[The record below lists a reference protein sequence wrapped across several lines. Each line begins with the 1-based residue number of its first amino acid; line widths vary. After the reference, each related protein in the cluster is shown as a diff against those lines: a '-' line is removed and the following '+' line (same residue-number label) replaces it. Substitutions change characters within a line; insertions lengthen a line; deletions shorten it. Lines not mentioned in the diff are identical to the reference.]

1 MKQPEYS
8 PLEALERIKL
18 MMKYDMSKTLNE
30 NKEVI
35 SEQPSPGAVAA
46 TTAGLG
52 AGALGAGALG
62 AATTAATG
70 LSGTAALT
78 AGAGA
83 VLSAPI
89 LLPAA
94 AAAAAAYGLYKLVDW
109 MANKDY
115 GKDGFIQIMSV
126 CKAPGA
132 SKLVPKMSKS
142 EIRDLAY
149 QIEDAKGS
157 WNDDEDA
164 IVSVFQKVESIADLC
179 SLDKKVTG
187 GLVKFLDDLTDS
199 PSEWKMFTRPIA
211 GMIEDTEIILPD
223 EEPKK
228 TGGTKTTKYK
238 VCSGTYTQGCYSE
251 VIKQVQGCLG
261 GLVTDGKFGPKTNEK
276 LKSAGF
282 SSGFSDNDVDK
293 ICDKTDIDTD
303 VSGEEIVINQNEI

>member
-30 NKEVI
+30 NKKVI
-35 SEQPSPGAVAA
+35 KEQPSPGAVGA
-46 TTAGLG
+46 TTVGLG
-52 AGALGAGALG
+52 AGALAAGASA
-62 AATTAATG
+62 AATTAAAG
-70 LSGTAALT
+70 LTGTAALT

-89 LLPAA
+89 LLP

-179 SLDKKVTG
+179 ALDKKVTS
-187 GLVKFLDDLTDS
+187 GLVQFLDDLTDS
-199 PSEWKMFTRPIA
+199 PDEWKMFTRPIA
-211 GMIEDTEIILPD
+211 GMIEDTEIILTD

-228 TGGTKTTKYK
+228 TGGSKTTKYK
-238 VCSGTYTQGCYSE
+238 VCSGTYTQGCYSDA
-251 VIKQVQGCLG
+251 IKKVQGCLG
-261 GLVTDGKFGPKTNEK
+261 GLVADGKFGPKTNEK
-276 LKSAGF
+276 LKAAGF

-293 ICDKTDIDTD
+293 ICNKPDEIEQVDAEDSTDLL
-303 VSGEEIVINQNEI
+303 N

>member
-35 SEQPSPGAVAA
+35 SEQPSSGAVAA
-46 TTAGLG
+46 MTAG
-52 AGALGAGALG
+52 AALGSVIPVSAAAAGL
-62 AATTAATG
+62 T
-70 LSGTAALT
+70 GTAALT
-78 AGAGA
+78 AGAA
-83 VLSAPI
+83 SLLTLPV

-94 AAAAAAYGLYKLVDW
+94 AAAVTAYGLYKLVDW

-115 GKDGFIQIMSV
+115 GRDGFIQIMSV

-179 SLDKKVTG
+179 ALDKKVTS
-187 GLVKFLDDLTDS
+187 GLVQFLDDLTDS
-199 PSEWKMFTRPIA
+199 PDEWKMFTRPIA
-211 GMIEDTEIILPD
+211 GMIEDTEIILTD

-228 TGGTKTTKYK
+228 TGGSKTTKYK
-238 VCSGTYTQGCYSE
+238 VCSGTYTQGCYSDA
-251 VIKQVQGCLG
+251 IKKVQGCLG
-261 GLVTDGKFGPKTNEK
+261 GLVADGKFGPKTNEK
-276 LKSAGF
+276 LKDAGF
-282 SSGFSDNDVDK
+282 RGGFSDNDVNK
-293 ICDKTDIDTD
+293 ICNKTKPDDIEQVDAEDSTD
-303 VSGEEIVINQNEI
+303 LLK